1 MTTMTQANIR
11 ASSGDVSVTKSL
23 SAAQRQELERSY
35 AEEGFVVLR
44 NVVAPERLKTLCSQI
59 TDAFNDAKRSGEI
72 FSGGGLISGH
82 LNCFPG
88 EGARFAYEALVDHG
102 IIDLVRTLT
111 PRRFETPSVRCNFN
125 LPKSVA
131 QHRHMDGTFLGRFTI
146 VNVAAMDTDLVNG
159 AIELLPGT
167 HKKFYPYWRF
177 ALRPNRPA
185 KRLQMK
191 CGDVLIRSSALW
203 HRGMPN
209 RSAAPRPMLAMTFG
223 DKNEKE
229 YPDPFKQ
236 NDGRIA
242 FYENWYRPTRL
253 GRLRERTFV
262 AAPITYDAYR
272 FVSSVFDRNKL
283 YGTP

>member
-1 MTTMTQANIR
+1 MTQAH
-11 ASSGDVSVTKSL
+11 ASSMSSDVPVTKVL
-23 SAAQRQELERSY
+23 SAADRADLQREY
-35 AEEGFVVLR
+35 EETGYVVLR
-44 NVVAPERLKTLCSQI
+44 KVVATEKLKPLCHQI
-59 TDAFNDAKRSGEI
+59 NDAFNEATRSGGL

-82 LNCFPG
+82 LNSFPG
-88 EGARFAYEALVDHG
+88 EGARFVYETLQDCGITELVKS
-102 IIDLVRTLT
+102 VT
-111 PRRFETPSVRCNFN
+111 PRPFTSPSVRCNFN

-131 QHRHMDGTFLGRFTI
+131 QHRHMDGTFLQRFTI
-146 VNVAAMDTDLVNG
+146 VNVAAVDTDLVNG

-177 ALRPNRPA
+177 ALKPNRPA
-185 KRLQMK
+185 TRICMSA
-191 CGDVLIRSSALW
+191 GDVLIRSSTLW

-209 RSAAPRPMLAMTFG
+209 RSTAPRPMLAMTFG

-236 NDGRIA
+236 SDGKIV

-262 AAPITYDAYR
+262 AAPITYSAYR
-272 FVSSVFDRNKL
+272 FVDSIVSADKL

>member
-1 MTTMTQANIR
+1 MTQVDTR
-11 ASSGDVSVTKSL
+11 TSGDVPPTKSL
-23 SAAQRQELERSY
+23 SAADREQLRRSY
-35 AEEGFVVLR
+35 EEDGYVVLR
-44 NVVAPERLKTLCSQI
+44 NVVSRERLKALCAQI
-59 TDAFNDAKRSGEI
+59 VDGFDDATRSGKI
-72 FSGGGLISGH
+72 FEGGGLISGH

-88 EGARFAYEALVDHG
+88 EGTRFVYETLVDYG
-102 IIDLVRTLT
+102 VIDFVKEIT
-111 PRRFETPSVRCNFN
+111 PRSFESPSVRCNFN

-177 ALRPNRPA
+177 AMKPGRVA
-185 KRLQMK
+185 KRITMTA
-191 CGDVLIRSSALW
+191 GDVLVRSSTLW

-209 RSAAPRPMLAMTFG
+209 RSNAPRPMLAMTFG
-223 DKNEKE
+223 DKMERE

-236 NDGRIA
+236 NEGKIA

-262 AAPITYDAYR
+262 VAPITYDAYR

>member
-1 MTTMTQANIR
+1 MTYAHARTA
-11 ASSGDVSVTKSL
+11 SGDVPVTKAL
-23 SAAQRQELERSY
+23 SATDREELQRSY
-35 AEEGFVVLR
+35 AEDGYVVLR
-44 NVVAPERLKTLCSQI
+44 NVVAPERLKALCRQI
-59 TDAFNDAKRSGEI
+59 VEAFRDAERSGGI
-72 FSGGGLISGH
+72 FAGGGLISGH

-88 EGARFAYEALVDHG
+88 EESRFVYEALVDHG
-102 IIDLVRTLT
+102 IIDLVRTIT
-111 PRRFETPSVRCNFN
+111 PRPFVTPSVRCNFN

-146 VNVAAMDTDLVNG
+146 VNVAAMDTDLING

-177 ALRPNRPA
+177 AMKPRRPA
-185 KRLQMK
+185 KRISMS
-191 CGDVLIRSSALW
+191 CGDVLVRSSTLW

-223 DKNEKE
+223 DKNEQE
-229 YPDPFKQ
+229 YPDPFRQ
-236 NDGRIA
+236 NDGKIA
-242 FYENWYRPTRL
+242 FYENWYKPTRL

>member
-1 MTTMTQANIR
+1 MTQADPR
-11 ASSGDVSVTKSL
+11 TASGDVAVTKAL
-23 SAAQRQELERSY
+23 SAADRASLQRAY
-35 AEEGFVVLR
+35 AEDGYFVLR
-44 NVVAPERLKTLCSQI
+44 NVVSAPKLKTLCEQVN
-59 TDAFNDAKRSGEI
+59 DAFQTASSSGGL

-88 EGARFAYEALVDHG
+88 EGTRFVYETLVEHG
-102 IIDLVRTLT
+102 IVDLVREIT
-111 PRRFETPSVRCNFN
+111 PRQFGSPSVRCNFN

-131 QHRHMDGTFLGRFTI
+131 QHRHMDGTFLARFTI

-185 KRLQMK
+185 KRIPMSS
-191 CGDVLIRSSALW
+191 GDVLIRSSALW

-209 RSAAPRPMLAMTFG
+209 RSPRPRPMLAMTFG
-223 DKNEKE
+223 DKNEPDL
-229 YPDPFKQ
+229 PDPFTQ
-236 NDGRIA
+236 SEGRIV

-262 AAPITYDAYR
+262 AAPIAYSAYR
-272 FVSSVFDRNKL
+272 FVDSIIDGKKL

>member
-1 MTTMTQANIR
+1 MTQVH
-11 ASSGDVSVTKSL
+11 ASSPSGDFPVTKAL
-23 SAAQRQELERSY
+23 SVADRADLQRAYEEDGY
-35 AEEGFVVLR
+35 AILR
-44 NVVAPERLKTLCSQI
+44 NVVAAEKLKSLCLQI
-59 TDAFNDAKRSGEI
+59 SEAFNDAKGSGGL

-88 EGARFAYEALVDHG
+88 EGTRFVYETLQDQG
-102 IIDLVRTLT
+102 ILDLVRTIT
-111 PRRFETPSVRCNFN
+111 PRPFTSPSVRCNFN

-131 QHRHMDGTFLGRFTI
+131 QHRHMDGTFLQRFTI
-146 VNVAAMDTDLVNG
+146 VNVAAVDTDLVNG

-177 ALRPNRPA
+177 ALKPNRPA
-185 KRLQMK
+185 KRICMSA
-191 CGDVLIRSSALW
+191 GDVLVRSSALW

-209 RSAAPRPMLAMTFG
+209 RSGAPRPMLAMTFG

-229 YPDPFKQ
+229 YPNPFKQ
-236 NDGRIA
+236 SDGKIV
-242 FYENWYRPTRL
+242 FFENWYRPTRL

-262 AAPITYDAYR
+262 VAPITYSAYR
-272 FVSSVFDRNKL
+272 FVDSILFADKL

>member
-1 MTTMTQANIR
+1 MTQVHAQT
-11 ASSGDVSVTKSL
+11 ASGDVPVPKAL
-23 SAAQRQELERSY
+23 SPADRETLERSY
-35 AEEGFVVLR
+35 AEDGYVVLR
-44 NVVAPERLKTLCSQI
+44 NVVSPERLKPLCSQVI
-59 TDAFNDAKRSGEI
+59 DAFYAAERSG
-72 FSGGGLISGH
+72 SLLSGGGGLISGH

-88 EGARFAYEALVDHG
+88 EGTRFVYETLQDHG
-102 IIDLVRTLT
+102 IIDLVRAIT
-111 PRRFETPSVRCNFN
+111 PRAFETPSVRCNVN

-131 QHRHMDGTFLGRFTI
+131 QHRHMDGTFLARFTI

-159 AIELLPGT
+159 AIELLPRT

-177 ALRPNRPA
+177 ALKPRRLA
-185 KRLQMK
+185 KRIAMSS
-191 CGDVLIRSSALW
+191 GDVLIRSSTLW

-229 YPDPFKQ
+229 YPDPFRQ
-236 NDGRIA
+236 NDGQIA

-262 AAPITYDAYR
+262 SAPITYSAYR
-272 FVSSVFDRNKL
+272 FVDSIFFANKL